1 MILKTLR
8 LSKSGRTVSYRE
20 QGSGELIVLIHGVG
34 MQSAAWGPQI
44 EEFKKTNRVIAL
56 DMPGHGGSDRLADG
70 NQLPEFV
77 AWCHEAVLEL
87 DQGPINL
94 VGHSMGALIAAGFA
108 VSFPQQTR
116 RVALLNGVYRRD
128 APSRQAVE
136 ERAAVIQTGEMD
148 LETPLARWFGQTSIE
163 LEAKAQVAKWL
174 GVVDLAGYAT
184 AYAAFA
190 RGDAIYADRLSNI
203 TCPFL
208 AMTGD
213 GDPNST
219 PEMASAMAQQTQQG
233 TAITIKGHRHMI
245 NLTAASQVN
254 AHLMAWLK
262 QPTTLNQPKTQG
274 QLS

>member
-116 RVALLNGVYRRD
+116 RVALLNGVFRRD
-128 APSRQAVE
+128 ASSRQAVE

-245 NLTAASQVN
+245 NLTAAPQVN